1 MNTFLLVLVILN
13 QGETSIRF
21 SAGSMEIIRQD
32 TQTLSHLYNGVEIL
46 YGNTQILADEGF
58 YNEEDSTGY
67 LVGNVRVFMES
78 SRVKSDTL
86 WFNGPTGEMRF
97 SNQVEWVDTVKT
109 IQCNFA
115 KYKKDTV
122 KAWGNIVVNL
132 IKKKTAVLGDTGI
145 FFEQTQ
151 TGKIWGN
158 TRLVVYNND
167 TIVISADTFLVSEDT
182 IAGVDGIML
191 TSNLGNG
198 TAKKVKIFENHLLL
212 IDSSSANWDRGR
224 INADTIV
231 IFQKNDT
238 LTVLKAKSNS
248 ILFSE
253 EDSSSLTVEAYEISM
268 NFVRDSL
275 ESIIGSRVIEGIYNE
290 RKERKTDTE
299 GD

>member
-1 MNTFLLVLVILN
+1 MNSFLLVLVILN
-13 QGETSIRF
+13 QGENIRF

-32 TQTLSHLYNGVEIL
+32 TNTLSHLYNGVEIF
-46 YGNTQILADEGF
+46 YGNSQILANEGF

-78 SRVKSDTL
+78 GRVKSETL
-86 WFNGPTGEMRF
+86 WFNGTTGEMKF
-97 SNQVEWVDTVKT
+97 SNGVEWVDTVKT

-115 KYKKDTV
+115 KYMKDTV
-122 KAWGNIVVNL
+122 RAWGNIVVYL
-132 IKKKTAVLGDTGI
+132 ITKKTTVFGDTGI

-167 TIVISADTFLVSEDT
+167 TVVISADTFLVSEDT
-182 IAGVDGIML
+182 IAGIDSIML

-212 IDSSSANWDRGR
+212 IDSSSANWERGT

-231 IFQKNDT
+231 IFQQSDT

-253 EDSSSLTVEAYEISM
+253 DDSSSLSVEAYEISM